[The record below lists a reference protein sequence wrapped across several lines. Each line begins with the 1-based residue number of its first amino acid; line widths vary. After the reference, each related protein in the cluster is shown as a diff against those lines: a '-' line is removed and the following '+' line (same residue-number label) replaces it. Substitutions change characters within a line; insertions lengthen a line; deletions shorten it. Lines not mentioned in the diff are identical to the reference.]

1 MGNDKKS
8 FLDTLFEESGKNN
21 AVKDGYFDNYKSNI
35 FGHEMHECYA
45 KMFAAGDG
53 NELFGKACAIHSSS
67 MLAYN
72 MLSWIDGDHPF
83 VYKEVKYTS
92 VFFEVH
98 LPTLKGTR
106 PANMDVVL
114 EGVSSDGKHSIL
126 FIESKFTEY
135 FKNEKEQMKKMGVT
149 YNKPDRYFI
158 DNGKKWSDLIKSY
171 REEAVKKSNSGYYDG
186 IKQEIC
192 HLIAISNLR
201 TDAGICAYNTLKDKM
216 RDEYDCYMPNI
227 SNGDD
232 FVFINLL
239 FKPRKDFKEEIG
251 AFNKYEKLYA
261 DLKKDASNL
270 IGGKSI
276 DMKFLTYGELW
287 KEIKGQMPQGQ
298 MDYFDKKYMKFSD

>member
-8 FLDTLFEESGKNN
+8 FLDTLFKESGTNN
-21 AVKDGYFDNYKSNI
+21 AAKDGYFDSYKSNI
-35 FGHEMHECYA
+35 FGHEMRECYA

-72 MLSWIDGDHPF
+72 MFSWIDDDHPF
-83 VYKEVKYTS
+83 VHNGVKYTN

-114 EGVSSDGKHSIL
+114 EGVSSVGKHSIL

-135 FKNEKEQMKKMGVT
+135 FSNGKDQMKKMGVT
-149 YNKPDRYFI
+149 YDNPDRYFI
-158 DNGKKWSDLIKSY
+158 DNGEEWAGLIKNY
-171 REEAVKKSNSGYYDG
+171 REEAGKKSNSGYYDG

-201 TDAGICAYNTLKDKM
+201 ADAGIEEYNFLMGK
-216 RDEYDCYMPNI
+216 YDCESPHI
-227 SNGDD
+227 FKDDD

-239 FKPRKDFKEEIG
+239 FKPGQDFTEEIG

-261 DLKKDASNL
+261 DLKEDVSNL

-287 KEIKGQMPQGQ
+287 KEIKWQMPQEQ
-298 MDYFDKKYMKFSD
+298 MDYFEKKYMKFSD